1 MSEHILFKSDD
12 PANKVIITVLGQ
24 DKVGIIAGI
33 ATILAENNVNILDI
47 SQTILQDIF
56 TMVMVCDIK
65 KCRIDLGTLKEKLE
79 AKGREMGLQVQVQ
92 HEDVFK
98 FMHRI

>member
-1 MSEHILFKSDD
+1 MNEKILAREDEGG
-12 PANKVIITVLGQ
+12 NKVIITVLGQ
-24 DKVGIIAGI
+24 DKVGIISGI
-33 ATILAENNVNILDI
+33 SAILAENGVNILDI

-56 TMVMVCDIK
+56 TMVMLCDISK
-65 KCRIDLGTLKEKLE
+65 SSIEFGALKAGLDGKGEELG
-79 AKGREMGLQVQVQ
+79 VQIQIQ

>member
-1 MSEHILFKSDD
+1 MDERNLSDID
-12 PANKVIITVLGQ
+12 STGKRVIISVLGR
-24 DKVGIIAGI
+24 DKVGIIASVS
-33 ATILAENNVNILDI
+33 TVLAEKGVNILDI

-65 KCRIDLGTLKEKLE
+65 KSIVGFDVLKDTLETKGLDLGV
-79 AKGREMGLQVQVQ
+79 QIQVQ
-92 HEDVFK
+92 HEDVFQ

>member
-1 MSEHILFKSDD
+1 MVDHKVSS
-12 PANKVIITVLGQ
+12 ATVGNRVIISVLGR
-24 DKVGIIAGI
+24 DKVGIIASVSG
-33 ATILAENNVNILDI
+33 ILAQTGVNILDI

-65 KCRIDLGTLKEKLE
+65 NSTVNFDVLKENLE
-79 AKGREMGLQVQVQ
+79 AKGLELGVQVQVQ
-92 HEDVFK
+92 HEDVFQ

>member
-1 MSEHILFKSDD
+1 MDEHKLNDAA
-12 PANKVIITVLGQ
+12 PAGKKVIISVLGH
-24 DKVGIIAGI
+24 DRVGIIASVS
-33 ATILAENNVNILDI
+33 TVLAETGVNILDI

-65 KCRIDLGTLKEKLE
+65 NSIVDFDVLKDKLE
-79 AKGREMGLQVQVQ
+79 AIGLGLGVQVQVQ
-92 HEDVFK
+92 HEDVFQ

>member
-1 MSEHILFKSDD
+1 MNE
-12 PANKVIITVLGQ
+12 NKLADADYSSNRVIISVLGR
-24 DKVGIIAGI
+24 DKVGIIASVS
-33 ATILAENNVNILDI
+33 AVLAQNGVNILDI

-65 KCRIDLGTLKEKLE
+65 NSIVSFDVLKDKLE
-79 AKGREMGLQVQVQ
+79 NKGLELGVQIQVQ
-92 HEDVFK
+92 HEDVFQ

>member
-1 MSEHILFKSDD
+1 MDEHKLSD
-12 PANKVIITVLGQ
+12 AAYTGERVIISVLGR
-24 DKVGIIAGI
+24 DKVGIIASVS
-33 ATILAENNVNILDI
+33 AVLAETGVNILDI

-56 TMVMVCDIK
+56 TMVMVCDITNS
-65 KCRIDLGTLKEKLE
+65 IVGFDVLKDNLE
-79 AKGREMGLQVQVQ
+79 AKGLALGVQVQIQ

>member
-1 MSEHILFKSDD
+1 MDENKLSD
-12 PANKVIITVLGQ
+12 AASAGKRVIISVLGH
-24 DKVGIIAGI
+24 DKVGIIASVS
-33 ATILAENNVNILDI
+33 TVLAEKGVNILDI

-65 KCRIDLGTLKEKLE
+65 NSTVGFDVLKDNLE
-79 AKGREMGLQVQVQ
+79 AKGLELGVQIQVQ
-92 HEDVFK
+92 HEDVFQ